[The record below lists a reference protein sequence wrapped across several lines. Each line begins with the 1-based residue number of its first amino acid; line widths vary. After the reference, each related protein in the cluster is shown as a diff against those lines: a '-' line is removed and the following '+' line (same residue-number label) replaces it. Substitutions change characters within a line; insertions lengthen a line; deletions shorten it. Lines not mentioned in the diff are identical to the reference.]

1 MKKYLNDIELKSAS
15 VGNERRLE
23 LLSQIVKDG
32 TFLPKTVEY
41 SDIDAD
47 FKRWV
52 EEDLRVSYNGS
63 LFPTMVLYSN
73 QRFTEYSQSWRYTDA
88 NKNLILNFKTITRE
102 NNPNYGKIHDG
113 LWNIPGNRFYTM
125 KSTKVLDDNGS
136 ESLLLL
142 KVRQP
147 MAVDFV
153 YKVSIFTTNIQAI
166 NDFNVIVNDAF
177 KSRQAYIRPNGHYMP
192 MILENISD
200 KSSYQ
205 ISDRQFYSQTFQI
218 KVMGYVLREEDMK
231 IEERPLKRGIKF
243 GSYLNRTKAFVE
255 VEEDPCDNHERYV
268 NIPTRL
274 IINFPVCVKKVEF
287 DGIGQDF
294 VITEITSENI
304 SEYKIYVN
312 DEILGPELPI
322 GIKDG
327 EAVRINIR
335 PKSSRFPSK
344 LVLHGYDPGNVFDK
358 DAEEYT
364 EEKEKIN
371 TEVEYE
377 MDAEE

>member
-102 NNPNYGKIHDG
+102 NNPNYGKIQGG

-125 KSTKVLDDNGS
+125 KSTKVLDDNAS

-218 KVMGYVLREEDMK
+218 KVMG
-231 IEERPLKRGIKF
+231 
-243 GSYLNRTKAFVE
+243 
-255 VEEDPCDNHERYV
+255 
-268 NIPTRL
+268 
-274 IINFPVCVKKVEF
+274 
-287 DGIGQDF
+287 
-294 VITEITSENI
+294 
-304 SEYKIYVN
+304 
-312 DEILGPELPI
+312 
-322 GIKDG
+322 
-327 EAVRINIR
+327 
-335 PKSSRFPSK
+335 
-344 LVLHGYDPGNVFDK
+344 
-358 DAEEYT
+358 
-364 EEKEKIN
+364 
-371 TEVEYE
+371 
-377 MDAEE
+377 

>member
-1 MKKYLNDIELKSAS
+1 MKRYLNDIELKSTS
-15 VGNERRLE
+15 VGDERRLE
-23 LLSQIVKDG
+23 LLNQIVKDG

-73 QRFTEYSQSWRYTDA
+73 QRFTEYSQSWRYTDS

-102 NNPNYGKIHDG
+102 NNPNYGKIQNG

-147 MAVDFV
+147 MAVDLI

-231 IEERPLKRGIKF
+231 IEERPRKHGIKF
-243 GSYLNRTKAFVE
+243 GSYLNRT
-255 VEEDPCDNHERYV
+255 
-268 NIPTRL
+268 TRFKRIL
-274 IINFPVCVKKVEF
+274 VTTMKGTCTFL
-287 DGIGQDF
+287 QD
-294 VITEITSENI
+294 
-304 SEYKIYVN
+304 
-312 DEILGPELPI
+312 L
-322 GIKDG
+322 
-327 EAVRINIR
+327 
-335 PKSSRFPSK
+335 
-344 LVLHGYDPGNVFDK
+344 
-358 DAEEYT
+358 
-364 EEKEKIN
+364 
-371 TEVEYE
+371 
-377 MDAEE
+377 